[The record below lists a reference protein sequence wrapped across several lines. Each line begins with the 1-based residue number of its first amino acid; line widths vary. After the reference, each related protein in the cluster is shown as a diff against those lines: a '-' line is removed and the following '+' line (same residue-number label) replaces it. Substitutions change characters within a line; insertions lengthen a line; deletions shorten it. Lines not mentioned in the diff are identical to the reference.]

1 VSAQWRRAAAI
12 RAAASVSPTSLG
24 TVQGFAGGGVGGVG
38 VVVVVVVELL
48 VVVVVVVVVGGGAG
62 GGAVVVV
69 PGVGATTSTLQTVD
83 AVPKKRE
90 FRISPIAAVIA
101 AVALAEKVAVAPAG
115 KLAI

>member
-1 VSAQWRRAAAI
+1 MSAQWRRAAAI

-38 VVVVVVVELL
+38 AVVVVAVVVELL
-48 VVVVVVVVVGGGAG
+48 VVVVVVVVVVGGGGG

-101 AVALAEKVAVAPAG
+101 A
-115 KLAI
+115 

>member
-1 VSAQWRRAAAI
+1 VSAQWRAAAI

-90 FRISPIAAVIA
+90 FRISPIAAV
-101 AVALAEKVAVAPAG
+101 ALAEKVAVAPAG